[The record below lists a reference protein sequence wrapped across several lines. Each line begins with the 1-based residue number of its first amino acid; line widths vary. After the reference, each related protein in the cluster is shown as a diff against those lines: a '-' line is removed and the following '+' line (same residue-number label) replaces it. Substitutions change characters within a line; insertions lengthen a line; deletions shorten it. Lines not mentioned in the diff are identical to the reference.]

1 MKTGK
6 DEAKEKRNGR
16 IEHRERERKGKTTSK
31 TNQWRESEDRGGN
44 GLERQRDSVG
54 KRSHRDI
61 VQKEQNRAGAQI
73 KRAQDS

>member
-1 MKTGK
+1 M
-6 DEAKEKRNGR
+6 EQRRKEMGEQNT
-16 IEHRERERKGKTTSK
+16 ERDRKGKTTSER
-31 TNQWRESEDRGGN
+31 NQWRESEDRGGK
-44 GLERQRDSVG
+44 GLERQRDSVV